1 MNFNFGEEKIRLT
14 DGVILRYLRTSHRPK
29 KLTTRELSTLMDCAN
44 SLISHWEWGR
54 NPMPESRIHQ
64 ACSIFNITRADWDLY
79 SNGDKQVPINYK
91 DECLLLLQKIDD
103 SLLPPI
109 YSMINAMVQQSLN
122 SKKSGG
128 HK

>member
-1 MNFNFGEEKIRLT
+1 MNFNFAEEKIRLT

-29 KLTTRELSTLMDCAN
+29 KLTTRELCKMMECAN

-54 NPMPESRIHQ
+54 NPMPENRILQ
-64 ACSIFNITRADWDLY
+64 ACSIFNITRSDWNAY
-79 SNGDKQVPINYK
+79 RNGDKQVPINYR
-91 DECLLLLQKIDD
+91 DESILLLNKLDE

-122 SKKSGG
+122 SKKGGG
-128 HK
+128 H